1 MMTPNSFDSSLSTLH
16 HPSINTAVL
25 ALYDVLYHRRNLGG
39 TRGTGSTTFWTEGY
53 HTLTSQNKNV
63 KNLLSPAVSRGD
75 LRRSKLFWPLPW
87 TPLGELMSLSQT
99 PESGKEGIRP
109 PHSSPLS
116 PRGLRVPRSP
126 SELVSPLLD
135 QSYAPDILH
144 IIHSIVP

>member
-75 LRRSKLFWPLPW
+75 LRRSKLFLAASMDSAGRAHVTLPD
-87 TPLGELMSLSQT
+87 
-99 PESGKEGIRP
+99 
-109 PHSSPLS
+109 
-116 PRGLRVPRSP
+116 PRVG
-126 SELVSPLLD
+126 
-135 QSYAPDILH
+135 
-144 IIHSIVP
+144 